1 MVALALGGGGGGFAP
16 PPPPQLAEMAAPLSF
31 GDLRKKKEDE
41 IFVFVGK
48 GGEIERIQ

>member
-1 MVALALGGGGGGFAP
+1 MVALAFAP
-16 PPPPQLAEMAAPLSF
+16 PPIAEMAAPLSF